1 MAATA
6 TCRSTNKNRHMSESP
21 LKQQIVAAMKDAM
34 RAKDKARLGTIRL
47 ALTDIKRVEVDERID
62 PDDSRIT
69 SILDKMV
76 KQRRDSIQQFEA
88 AGRTEL
94 VAQEQAEI
102 AVIQEFL
109 PQALSEEELQAIID
123 STLAESGATGMQD
136 MGKVMGLLKPKV
148 VGRADMGLV
157 SQKIKAALTK

>member
-6 TCRSTNKNRHMSESP
+6 ICRSTSKNRHMSESP

-47 ALTDIKRVEVDERID
+47 ALADIKRVEVDERID
-62 PDDSRIT
+62 PDDTRIT

-88 AGRTEL
+88 GGRPEL
-94 VAQEQAEI
+94 VAQEQQEI

-109 PQALSEEELQAIID
+109 PQALSEEELQAIIE
-123 STLAESGATGMQD
+123 SALAESGATSMQD
-136 MGKVMGLLKPKV
+136 MGKVMGLIKPKV